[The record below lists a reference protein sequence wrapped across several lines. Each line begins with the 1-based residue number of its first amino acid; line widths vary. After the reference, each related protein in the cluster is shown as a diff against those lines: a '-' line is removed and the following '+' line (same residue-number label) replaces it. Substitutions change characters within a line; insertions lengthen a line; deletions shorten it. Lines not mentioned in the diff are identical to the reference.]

1 MNHNINNIR
10 YVPVEKHSAQTSF
23 LFQVQLAPKSD
34 GYWFAW
40 IAALPGCAAWG
51 ATKDEALAM
60 LTHTARAYLH
70 MLRDKGAA
78 LPDSVETVNMPVVA
92 VTL

>member
-1 MNHNINNIR
+1 MNNNIR
-10 YVPVEKHSAQTSF
+10 YIPIEKNMSLKSL
-23 LFQVQLAPKSD
+23 LFQAQLARKSD

-51 ATKDEALAM
+51 TSKDEALVM
-60 LTHTARAYLH
+60 LTQTARAYVR
-70 MLRDKGAA
+70 MLRDKGAQV
-78 LPDSVETVNMPVVA
+78 PDSVETVNAPVVA

>member
-1 MNHNINNIR
+1 MSNIR
-10 YVPVEKHSAQTSF
+10 YIPIEKNVSLKSL
-23 LFQVQLAPKSD
+23 LFDVQLARKSD

-60 LTHTARAYLH
+60 LTQTARAYVH
-70 MLRDKGAA
+70 MLRDKGAQI
-78 LPDSVETVNMPVVA
+78 PDNVETVNTPVVA

>member
-1 MNHNINNIR
+1 MNHNNIR
-10 YVPVEKHSAQTSF
+10 YIPVEKNSSQKSL
-23 LFQVQLAPKSD
+23 LFQAQLAMKPE

-51 ATKDEALAM
+51 ASKDEALAM
-60 LTHTARAYLH
+60 LTQTAHAYVR
-70 MLRDKGAA
+70 MLRDKGAQI
-78 LPDSVETVNMPVVA
+78 PDSVETVNMPVVA

>member
-1 MNHNINNIR
+1 VQHLLPQPFYIPI
-10 YVPVEKHSAQTSF
+10 EKNYAQQSF
-23 LFQVQLAPKSD
+23 VFHAELARKSD

-51 ATKDEALAM
+51 ASKDEALAM
-60 LTHTARAYLH
+60 LTQTARAYPH
-70 MLRDKGAA
+70 MLHDKGVEI
-78 LPDSVETVNMPVVA
+78 PDTIETVNMPIVA

>member
-1 MNHNINNIR
+1 MSNIR
-10 YVPVEKHSAQTSF
+10 YIPIEKNVSLKSL
-23 LFQVQLAPKSD
+23 LFDVQLARKSD

-51 ATKDEALAM
+51 ASKDEALAM
-60 LTHTARAYLH
+60 LTQTARAYVH
-70 MLRDKGAA
+70 MLRDKGAQI
-78 LPDSVETVNMPVVA
+78 PDSVETVNTPVVA